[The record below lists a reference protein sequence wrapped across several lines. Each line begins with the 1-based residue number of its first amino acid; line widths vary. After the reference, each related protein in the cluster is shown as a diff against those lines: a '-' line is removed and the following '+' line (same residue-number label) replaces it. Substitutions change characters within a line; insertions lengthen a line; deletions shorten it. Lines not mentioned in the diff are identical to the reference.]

1 MIYLLPDWLA
11 GLGWHRSALAEFVQE
26 MEGLSPLWQQPR
38 PEPAPGSL
46 LLLTPPNDKSFLE
59 KICLYLLNLFL
70 FISFTFYL
78 LLLYYSLLEELVIIL
93 HHVFPSE

>member
-38 PEPAPGSL
+38 PGPVPGSL
-46 LLLTPPNDKSFLE
+46 LLLTPPNDESSLE
-59 KICLYLLNLFL
+59 KICFYFTKATNYVSILLCRD
-70 FISFTFYL
+70 ISYCLTP
-78 LLLYYSLLEELVIIL
+78 
-93 HHVFPSE
+93 FPV